1 MPNIDEKVVQMQF
14 DNSEFDPN
22 IKKSQKTFEE
32 FEKTLEFD
40 KGSKALKNFQKDM
53 DKVDTKGLSKQLGK
67 LGESFSALETIA
79 VGALLSVGNR
89 LENFLNRS
97 LRMTLSEGATR
108 GWGDYAEKVTSVQ
121 TIMAATSS
129 QFKDTATQISVV
141 NSQLDDLRTFA
152 DETSYSFKDMTNNIG
167 KFTSQGVDLKTSV
180 RAMEGISTWAAL
192 SGAGTAQAEHAMYN
206 LSQALAVG
214 YIQRIDWK
222 SIDNANMSTLEFKQT
237 AIDTA
242 VALGTLKEV
251 GDGVYETLSGKRGK
265 TAALFQDL
273 LSERWLTSDVLLK
286 SLDRYGGFA
295 KEILEYTNQMK
306 KVSVRDAMRWI
317 DEYAD
322 GTKTLD
328 EILEF
333 AGKDAEL
340 VGEMVLK
347 LSTEEYNLGRRAFR
361 AAQETKTF
369 AEALNYTKEAV
380 ATGWSQTWELIFGD
394 YNEARKFWTD
404 ITDDLYNIFV
414 AGGEFRNEV
423 LELWSKTFGRKDFIE
438 GIQAIREFIFGTDEF
453 AGVLDY
459 IREAWEVVFP
469 FWNNADSIAS
479 ALVTITKAFNN
490 WAHSLAANDETMA
503 NLQSV
508 VTFLGR
514 ALKFIVEVG
523 KGVILFVTPLVRWTK
538 ELWRSISGFFR
549 SLLELVG
556 VTITSESALDGL
568 KMTLLALGAIIAL
581 PIKLLTKFIN
591 YLKELSN
598 KTLPQIQEEFGK
610 FWKGI
615 KEFFKKLGSAFL
627 NAGSNIVKGFYLG
640 FTKTWKV
647 VSDTITKLFT
657 SLVDG
662 VKKLL
667 GIHSPSV
674 VFYTIG
680 AFVALGFISGLSA
693 TLVAGKGDIIAGFNK
708 LKPIISKWATNIWN
722 FMIGL
727 FNKIKPI
734 TKTVFDWIG
743 TKFKGLF
750 EWFKKIANKAKESG
764 NTLKE
769 WFQEK
774 AKEAGG
780 YLKLLDQI
788 SAYIIKVILSFI
800 IIKRLLQSLSMQKQI
815 NDLIGSIGDF
825 FWGLE
830 KLAERLGTGAKRYL
844 SRLGTANII
853 KAFGDLALKVSIS
866 IMLLTGAFIALSK
879 IKLDNVKQAGIV
891 LASLAGGLLV
901 FMTVLSLIAKIF
913 NKNSPLNNTTTT
925 ITNDDKNPITKII
938 SVFKDRRNI
947 NTGAKAVMRYAL
959 AMMLVAGAL
968 SIMMIPLGK
977 ILALMDQYNND
988 YKKMW
993 IAFGMLGALMLAA
1006 SVALAICSR
1015 ITGKTLPSVFKLAL
1029 QIILL
1034 NKVVSMLIEA
1044 FKQFYPYL
1052 IELWNFIKGI
1062 VIAIKDFAVKA
1073 WNWVKSW
1080 PTWVKVLVG
1089 IAVIFGGIILI
1100 VALIAHA
1107 INKAD
1112 EEKDTKVKKKWSDNF
1127 ANNTVL
1133 PLAAALLGVALILKV
1148 IGKVLDS
1155 IKGMNWS
1162 SYGPALLT
1170 LVGAVGIIML
1180 LTALLLDK
1188 VSDVASSMRTLKG
1201 KEKIKSSLPMLLAA
1215 FSFVLIL
1222 VAEVGLLVYAFK
1234 MASITVADMAAPG
1247 IFTGIVVAILIMVAV
1262 ILNVIGKSELDKS
1275 RIAAFAAIMY
1285 SVVAMIMLLFGSV
1298 IAFALLDIPDK
1309 IWTALKQIGLM
1320 VGMLAGLL
1328 IVIAVCIRIMNKV
1341 DADKFKKITAL
1352 IITIFVSLIVIFGAL
1367 TALSFIMND
1376 EQVKH
1381 LQTLTILFSVLA
1393 IVMAVFATLMAGAAK
1408 IEFKWYRLV
1417 LLIVAMAAAVGAL
1430 YLLTDPLKKLSEIQN
1445 IWATLGFAASL
1456 LGMLLA
1462 FATGMVL
1469 LSKIELGWKNY
1480 LSIAVMIAVMAG
1492 YIVLLQSLVKPLN
1505 DLMAIEGHWE
1515 ALGLMA
1521 AFLGVLL
1528 GLVGIM
1534 LLLSVAAGALIQT
1547 GFGALGLLVVIGGM
1561 FAIVGM
1567 LKLLAEPMKVIA
1579 DALKY
1584 FQDTIG
1590 AKSLLVGAYI
1600 LGFSIM
1606 MGISGALLA
1615 IAAPLFLV
1623 AALGLLVLVTAFA
1636 YAGTKA
1642 DQIRSFLNVIREIDG
1657 KFLKGIA
1664 LFSAGVAILALA
1676 LSILAPALFISAA
1689 AFTLWALALMFAGKN
1704 VDTIVKSFEM
1714 FKAVSWEVVGGMAKL
1729 SLGLLALSV
1738 GLGAIAIPLALITVP
1753 IAALIGL
1760 FILLLETLYKLA
1772 DNVNKFNIAIGVLRD
1787 RIGDMVEIVRTFANG
1802 VKDVGKPLLIFG
1814 AAILLIGV
1822 GLIVAGAGMLVAAI
1836 GALAVVGVLYL
1847 AKKLLDAIQRDHPR
1861 LYDVIIGMLEAFM
1874 TFATWLT
1881 NNQAFLNMLKDIFDM
1896 VGAIAKVATGT
1907 IKSIHAL
1914 WEYVSPNKNRREAL
1928 ADSWNAKLAAMAA
1941 EGYLKLYKDGK
1952 LIGYGFANGIEDS
1965 YTVVYDA
1972 VGNLVNESVKGVEET
1987 AEIHSPSRVFYRLA
2001 RLCGEGFG
2009 DGFIESI
2016 PTVKS
2021 KAEMM
2026 CKAVEEVVEES
2037 AGNITEDM
2045 RRAMLAG
2052 QEIEGLKVKSSI
2064 NRRYIELNTQL
2075 AEYDALLAE
2084 KKKIDARMTANMGL
2098 LTGEDAERFDEIVK
2112 SDVYRQGKAL
2122 AKERDQ
2128 LEKILK
2134 AAEGAKK
2141 NTEETAKGTTTLKD
2155 TVKGIGGD
2163 ISDLFNQF
2171 TSGKITFKE
2180 FMSGAWTSLKEN
2192 GGAFIGDKIDQLK
2205 EWAFGEGGPLSEFKD
2220 IFDKLKSGDL
2230 FSGLDLES
2238 LLPDTGDPYDNF
2250 NLDDYTTDIGDF
2262 AGDTGTG
2269 GNTINTYEFVQNN
2282 YSPKAL
2288 SRIEIYRQTNRQFN
2302 NFRTREVLAR

>member
-32 FEKTLEFD
+32 FEKTLEF
-40 KGSKALKNFQKDM
+40 KEGSKALKNFQKDM

-67 LGESFSALETIA
+67 LGDSFSALETIA
-79 VGALLSVGNR
+79 VGALLSIGNR

-97 LRMTLSEGATR
+97 LRMTLTEGATR

-121 TIMAATSS
+121 TIMAATAS
-129 QFKDTATQISVV
+129 QFEDAATQISVV

-251 GDGVYETLSGKRGK
+251 GEGVYETLSGKRGK

-328 EILEF
+328 EILAF
-333 AGKDAEL
+333 AGEDAEL

-423 LELWSKTFGRKDFIE
+423 LELWSKTFGRKDFVE

-479 ALVTITKAFNN
+479 ALVTITAAFND
-490 WAHSLAANDETMA
+490 WAHSLVANDETMA

-538 ELWRSISGFFR
+538 ELWRSISGLFR

-674 VFYTIG
+674 VFYAIG

-693 TLVAGKGDIIAGFNK
+693 TLIAGKGNIIAGFNK

-722 FMIGL
+722 FMVGL

-830 KLAERLGTGAKRYL
+830 KLAKRLGTGAKRYL

-853 KAFGDLALKVSIS
+853 KAFGDLALKVSVS

-1006 SVALAICSR
+1006 SIALAICSR

-1107 INKAD
+1107 VNKAD

-1155 IKGMNWS
+1155 IKGMKWS

-1170 LVGAVGIIML
+1170 LVGAVGVIML

-1222 VAEVGLLVYAFK
+1222 IAEVGLLVYAFK
-1234 MASITVADMAAPG
+1234 MASITVVDMAAPG

-1285 SVVAMIMLLFGSV
+1285 SIVAMIMLLFGAV

-1328 IVIAVCIRIMNKV
+1328 MVMAVCVRIMNGV
-1341 DADKFKKITAL
+1341 DADKFKKI
-1352 IITIFVSLIVIFGAL
+1352 ITFFITTFVSFAIMFGAL

-1381 LQTLTILFSVLA
+1381 LQTLTILFSVMA
-1393 IVMAVFATLMAGAAK
+1393 VVMGVFATLIAGAAK
-1408 IEFKWYRLV
+1408 IEFEWYRLI

-1445 IWATLGFAASL
+1445 MWATLGFAASL
-1456 LGMLLA
+1456 LGVLLA
-1462 FATGMVL
+1462 FAAGLVL

-1480 LSIAVMIAVMAG
+1480 LSIAVMIAIMAG
-1492 YIVLLQSLVKPLN
+1492 YIALLDGLAEPLKN
-1505 DLMAIEGHWE
+1505 LMAIKGHWE

-1521 AFLGVLL
+1521 AFLGALL

-1534 LLLSVAAGALIQT
+1534 LLLSLAAGALIST
-1547 GFGALGLLVVIGGM
+1547 GFGGLGLIAVIGGL
-1561 FAIVGM
+1561 FVIVGM
-1567 LKLLAEPMKVIA
+1567 LMLLAEPMKDIA

-1584 FQDTIG
+1584 FQDKIG
-1590 AKSLLVGAYI
+1590 AKSLLVGLYI
-1600 LGFSIM
+1600 LGLSLM
-1606 MGISGALLA
+1606 LGIAGALLLVA
-1615 IAAPLFLV
+1615 TPGLIAAGI
-1623 AALGLLVLVTAFA
+1623 ALTAFA
-1636 YAGTKA
+1636 FSAAYAGKNA
-1642 DQIRSFLNVIREIDG
+1642 NYISAFFDVIKDVASWKMLG
-1657 KFLKGIA
+1657 KLA
-1664 LFSAGVAILALA
+1664 LFAAGLAVLG
-1676 LSILAPALFISAA
+1676 LGLQILAPGLIGAAIAFAIWTVALIV
-1689 AFTLWALALMFAGKN
+1689 AGKN
-1704 VDTIVKSFEM
+1704 VDTIVKSFEI
-1714 FKAVSWEVVGGMAKL
+1714 FKAVTWKVVFGMAKL

-1738 GLGAIAIPLALITVP
+1738 GLGAIAVPLALVIVP
-1753 IAALIGL
+1753 VGALIGL
-1760 FILLLETLYKLA
+1760 FALLLETLYKLA
-1772 DNVNKFNIAIGVLRD
+1772 DNVNKFNTAISTLKD
-1787 RIGDMVEIVRTFANG
+1787 RIGDMVEIIRIFTDG
-1802 VKDVGKPLLIFG
+1802 VKDVGKPLLLFG
-1814 AAILLIGV
+1814 AAILLMGI
-1822 GLIVAGAGMLVAAI
+1822 GLIAIGAGMLVAAI
-1836 GALAVVGVLYL
+1836 GALAIVGVLFL

-1861 LYDVIIGMLEAFM
+1861 LYEDIVGMCDIFMAF
-1874 TFATWLT
+1874 ADWLT
-1881 NNQAFLNMLKDIFDM
+1881 TNQAFLDMLQSIFAAIGYISEVAAAATTAILAVPAFIINGKDYRK
-1896 VGAIAKVATGT
+1896 ARKEAAKA
-1907 IKSIHAL
+1907 
-1914 WEYVSPNKNRREAL
+1914 
-1928 ADSWNAKLAAMAA
+1928 
-1941 EGYLKLYKDGK
+1941 GYLALYKDGK
-1952 LIGYGFANGIEDS
+1952 FIGFGYADGMADS

-1972 VGNLVNESVKGVEET
+1972 GGKLVNESVKGVEKT

-2001 RLCGEGFG
+2001 QLCGEGFG
-2009 DGFIESI
+2009 DGFIEAI
-2016 PTVKS
+2016 PTVRS
-2021 KAEMM
+2021 KAQLM
-2026 CKAVEEVVEES
+2026 CDAAVEVVEES
-2037 AGNITEDM
+2037 AGKISEDM

-2064 NRRYIELNTQL
+2064 NRRYIELNAQL

-2098 LTGEDAERFDEIVK
+2098 LTDEDSKRLDEINK

-2128 LEKILK
+2128 IEQSLK
-2134 AAEGAKK
+2134 AME
-2141 NTEETAKGTTTLKD
+2141 TQTSETAKGTTTLKD
-2155 TVKGIGGD
+2155 TVKGIGSD

-2180 FMSGAWTSLKEN
+2180 FMSGAWASLKEN

-2262 AGDTGTG
+2262 TSDTGTG